1 MAGIQ
6 LMRTALR
13 QRVGETTVAL
23 VVSLAVMVLLVSC
36 NGATSVVG
44 VHRTAGSAGQSS
56 TRSAGMGP
64 GMMGQGGAPRMMG
77 RGQGVPPPTV
87 TIAPTATPGGAA
99 SISFGKDI
107 LPILTSQCGSCH
119 GGQGGLWL
127 TTYEQVMVGGQ
138 SGAVV
143 VPGKPDQSLLY
154 QRITGEK
161 QPQMP
166 LDAAPLTQSQ
176 IAAIRGWIAEGAPK
190 N

>member
-1 MAGIQ
+1 MAEVQ

-13 QRVGETTVAL
+13 HRVGETIAVV
-23 VVSLAVMVLLVSC
+23 VVSLALIVLLVSC
-36 NGATSVVG
+36 SGATPTVG
-44 VHRTAGSAGQSS
+44 VHQSAGSAGQVP
-56 TRSAGMGP
+56 TGSAGIGP
-64 GMMGQGGAPRMMG
+64 GMMAQGGAPRMMG

-87 TIAPTATPGGAA
+87 TIAPTATPGGASA
-99 SISFGKDI
+99 TSFGKDI

-138 SGAVV
+138 SGPVV
-143 VPGKPDQSLLY
+143 VSGKPDQSLLY
-154 QRITGEK
+154 QRITGET